1 MIHDN
6 LLDGFSHRSRN
17 IDSFLA
23 VVYLLSEIRDS
34 DIRRTSIDQ
43 VSYLFCQVNHY
54 GIAFYR
60 SVNTYFTEIYFHNS
74 TVLKKIYD
82 PNKIFP
88 LSSVTP
94 TIMPPITRRRTLSK
108 SKSAGLKETPG

>member
-1 MIHDN
+1 MIN
-6 LLDGFSHRSRN
+6 VVLFRPEKPSNVGN
-17 IDSFLA
+17 IMRTVSATDSFLIIIGPLTFEFNDKSLKRA
-23 VVYLLSEIRDS
+23 GMDYLENLNYKYYDS
-34 DIRRTSIDQ
+34 LDE
-43 VSYLFCQVNHY
+43 F
-54 GIAFYR
+54 
-60 SVNTYFTEIYFHNS
+60 
-74 TVLKKIYD
+74 LKDYD